1 MFKIFTAAQL
11 AVALLACAPHA
22 RADPPPFLG
31 PVSKQHYDGLRDD
44 LLTAGMGAS
53 GLAGL
58 QAPAYTDPR
67 KPTAAELRRNAIF
80 NNYRAIVD
88 TNRLSGFG
96 SLYGPNVGIDGVPG
110 TGEGKVAGTEYLAY
124 ADDGSGR
131 INVTLM
137 VQVPD
142 SFDPHNPCIVAGTSS
157 GSAGVYGA
165 ISTAGEWGLK
175 HGCAVA
181 YSDKG
186 TGTGLYT
193 FDDDKVNLRNGM
205 RARREKAGKDAIFAP
220 ALLPAQRTAFARLFP
235 RRVAFKHAHSQ
246 NNPEAN
252 WGLST
257 LQSIEFAFHVLNTQH
272 RAATAFEP
280 GNTIVIASSVSNGA
294 GAALKAA
301 EQDVGG
307 LIDGVAVSEPQVQVG
322 RSDGYQI
329 LQGGV
334 AVPAH
339 GKTLFD
345 YATYA
350 ALYQS
355 CIGGHLVRCASL
367 ADKGL
372 LSGVTPVLQMADA
385 YARMRAYGWG
395 READLLVGVHA
406 ATNVLIAV
414 TYAYGYGRFPV
425 TDSLCGLRFG
435 SVDSLGLVRAFSAER
450 RAQSFANQSGIPGS
464 VLYEDALGGARAYH
478 LAVSPS
484 SVLADQGLD
493 AFLCLRAMATGV
505 DPVSGQP
512 LAGERLAQSRRLHA
526 GVAEAF
532 ASGNLHGKPAIV
544 VQGRSDAMVP
554 PNHGARAYV
563 GLNALVEGAG
573 SRLRYIEVTN
583 ANHFDIFA
591 STLPSA
597 IVPLHPYLFEA
608 LDAMYAHLKTGAPLP
623 PSQVVRTLPRWSGLQ
638 LMTRLNLPHMQPAVE
653 TRDQILASP
662 GMLSIPD

>member
-1 MFKIFTAAQL
+1 MFKTFAAAPL
-11 AVALLACAPHA
+11 AVVLLACASHVSA
-22 RADPPPFLG
+22 GPPPFLG
-31 PVSKQHYDGLRDD
+31 PVSVQRYDGRRDD
-44 LLTAGMGAS
+44 LLTAGLGAS
-53 GLAGL
+53 GLAAL
-58 QAPAYTDPR
+58 QAPAFADPR

-110 TGEGKVAGTEYLAY
+110 TGEGKVAGAEYLAY

-137 VQVPD
+137 VQVPS
-142 SFDPHNPCIVAGTSS
+142 SFDARNPCIVSGTSS

-165 ISTAGEWGLK
+165 ISTAGDWGLK

-193 FDDDKVNLRNGM
+193 FDDDKVNLRNGV
-205 RARREKAGKDAIFAP
+205 RARRDKAGKDAIFAP
-220 ALLPAQRTAFARLFP
+220 VLTPAQRRAFARLFP
-235 RRVAFKHAHSQ
+235 DRVGFKHAHSQ
-246 NNPEAN
+246 NNPEAS
-252 WGLST
+252 WGQTT
-257 LQSIEFAFHVLNTQH
+257 LQSIEFAFHVLNTYH

-280 GNTIVIASSVSNGA
+280 ANTIVIASSVSNGA

-322 RSDGYQI
+322 RSQGYEI
-329 LQGGV
+329 VQGGAAV
-334 AVPAH
+334 AAH

-355 CIGGHLVRCASL
+355 CVGGNVVRCAAL

-372 LSGVTPVLQMADA
+372 LSGATPVSQMADA
-385 YARMRAYGWG
+385 YARLRAYGWG
-395 READLLVGVHA
+395 QEADLLLGAHA

-435 SVDSLGLVRAFSAER
+435 SADSYGLARPFSAER

-484 SVLADQGLD
+484 SRLADQGLD

-505 DPVSGQP
+505 DPVSGRP
-512 LAGERLAQSRRLHA
+512 LVGAALAQSRRLLA
-526 GVAEAF
+526 GAAESL
-532 ASGNLHGKPAIV
+532 ASGKLHGKPAIV

-563 GLNALVEGAG
+563 GLNALVDGAG
-573 SRLRYIEVTN
+573 SQLHYIEVTN

-591 STLPSA
+591 STLPTA

-608 LDAMYAHLKTGAPLP
+608 LDAMYAHLKTGTPLP
-623 PSQVVRTLPRWSGLQ
+623 PSQVVRTLPRWTGLQ
-638 LMTRLNLPHMQPAVE
+638 LMTRLNLPHVQAVVDV
-653 TRDQILASP
+653 RDRIVARP
-662 GMLSIPD
+662 GVLSIPD

>member
-1 MFKIFTAAQL
+1 MFKIFTAAL
-11 AVALLACAPHA
+11 PAAAFLACACHA

-31 PVSKQHYDGLRDD
+31 PVSVQHYEGVRDD
-44 LLTAGMGAS
+44 LLTAGMGVR
-53 GLAGL
+53 GLAAL
-58 QAPAYTDPR
+58 QAPSFANPL

-110 TGEGKVAGTEYLAY
+110 TGEGKIAGTEYLAF

-142 SFDPHNPCIVAGTSS
+142 SFDVRNPCIVTGTSS

-193 FDDDKVNLRNGM
+193 FDDDRVNLRSGV
-205 RARREKAGKDAIFAP
+205 RARRAAAGKDAIFAP
-220 ALLPAQRTAFARLFP
+220 ALDQLSRTAFARAYP
-235 RRVAFKHAHSQ
+235 HRVAFKHAHSR
-246 NNPEAN
+246 NNPEAS
-252 WGLST
+252 WGVAT
-257 LQSIEFAFHVLNTQH
+257 LQSIEFAFHVLNTHH
-272 RAATAFEP
+272 RPATAFEP

-301 EQDVGG
+301 EQDVRG

-322 RSDGYQI
+322 RADGYQV

-334 AVPAH
+334 AVAAH

-355 CIGGHLVRCASL
+355 CIGGHALRCRSL

-372 LSGVTPVLQMADA
+372 LSGVTPVVQMADA
-385 YARMRAYGWG
+385 YARMRAYGWP
-395 READLLVGVHA
+395 READLLQGVHA

-414 TYAYGYGRFPV
+414 TYAYGYGRFSV
-425 TDSLCGLRFG
+425 TDGLCGLRFG
-435 SVDSLGLVRAFSAER
+435 SADTLGRVRAFTAER

-464 VLYEDALGGARAYH
+464 VLYEDAVGGVRAYH
-478 LAVSPS
+478 LAASPS
-484 SVLADQGLD
+484 SGLADQGLD
-493 AFLCLRAMATGV
+493 AFLCLRSLATGV
-505 DPVSGQP
+505 DPVSGKA
-512 LAGERLAQSRRLHA
+512 LRGERLVQSRRLRA
-526 GVAEAF
+526 GVDEVI
-532 ASGNLHGKPAIV
+532 ASGNLRGKPAIV

-554 PNHGARAYV
+554 PNHGGRAYA
-563 GLNALVEGAG
+563 GLNALVEGTG
-573 SRLRYIEVTN
+573 GQLRYIEVTN

-608 LDAMYAHLKTGAPLP
+608 LDAMYAHLQGGAPLP

-638 LMTRLNLPHMQPAVE
+638 PMTRLNLPHIQPVVDA
-653 TRDQILASP
+653 RDRIYLSP
-662 GMLSIPD
+662 GILSIPD

>member
-1 MFKIFTAAQL
+1 L
-11 AVALLACAPHA
+11 
-22 RADPPPFLG
+22 
-31 PVSKQHYDGLRDD
+31 
-44 LLTAGMGAS
+44 
-53 GLAGL
+53 
-58 QAPAYTDPR
+58 
-67 KPTAAELRRNAIF
+67 
-80 NNYRAIVD
+80 
-88 TNRLSGFG
+88 
-96 SLYGPNVGIDGVPG
+96 
-110 TGEGKVAGTEYLAY
+110 
-124 ADDGSGR
+124 
-131 INVTLM
+131 
-137 VQVPD
+137 
-142 SFDPHNPCIVAGTSS
+142 
-157 GSAGVYGA
+157 
-165 ISTAGEWGLK
+165 
-175 HGCAVA
+175 
-181 YSDKG
+181 
-186 TGTGLYT
+186 
-193 FDDDKVNLRNGM
+193 
-205 RARREKAGKDAIFAP
+205 RARRDKAGREAIFAP
-220 ALLPAQRTAFARLFP
+220 ALTPAQRAAFARLFP
-235 RRVAFKHAHSQ
+235 HRVAFKHAHSL

-252 WGLST
+252 WGLTT
-257 LQSIEFAFHVLNTQH
+257 LQSIEFAFHVLNTHH

-280 GNTIVIASSVSNGA
+280 ANTIVIASSVSNGA

-301 EQDVGG
+301 EQDVDG
-307 LIDGVAVSEPQVQVG
+307 LIDGVAVTEPQVQVG
-322 RSDGYQI
+322 RADGYQVV
-329 LQGGV
+329 QGGV
-334 AVPAH
+334 AVAAH

-345 YATYA
+345 YTTYA

-372 LSGVTPVLQMADA
+372 LSGATPVLQMADA

-395 READLLVGVHA
+395 RETDLLLGVHA

-435 SVDSLGLVRAFSAER
+435 SADASGAVRGFSAER

-464 VLYEDALGGARAYH
+464 VLYEDSVGGVRAYH

-484 SVLADQGLD
+484 SGLADQGLD
-493 AFLCLRAMATGV
+493 AFLCLRAMSTGV
-505 DPVSGQP
+505 DPVSGRA
-512 LAGERLAQSRRLHA
+512 LEGERLAQSQRLQA
-526 GVAEAF
+526 GVAQVL

-563 GLNALVEGAG
+563 GLNSLVEGAG
-573 SRLRYIEVTN
+573 SRLRYIEVSN

-638 LMTRLNLPHMQPAVE
+638 PMTRLNLPHVQPAVDA
-653 TRDQILASP
+653 RDRILASP
-662 GMLSIPD
+662 GVLSIPD